1 MAYSKNGP
9 NNSNTTGL
17 LLTPRQI
24 SMLPASER
32 AARMGAMTPA
42 EQQLVAMEAKN
53 MKQEA
58 NQKFLRKSLERI
70 AYCPAAGSGANTQ
83 PFTAGTTLTYNFPT
97 VGGAYV
103 RGLLIRWS
111 INLTFA
117 AGTGA
122 AYTLSASAPFSIF
135 SEIDVLVNSKQVYT
149 HPNIIPVLDALAGY
163 AKYPQLNGVLAGLP
177 AIAAMN
183 TVEGVAPQTAIGTP
197 QTQFFNGAVTGT
209 TTWAGQ
215 FYLPLNAYSPVATP
229 GILPAHGV
237 GNIPQ
242 VKLVCNNQL
251 LGNDPY
257 NNPIWASAGTAGWAV
272 TVNQGASTFVA
283 VDAIFSDGST
293 MDDPNGLAIDIAGE
307 PTLQYNI
314 DNQLNPLT
322 ANTLVRQHIN
332 TLLEHAYVVSWIIDG
347 QTNGKFSTQSNISAL
362 QLSADSIG
370 KENFFS
376 YNVAN
381 NIPVSDFFDRQMRRV
396 HGQDLP
402 EGIIVWVD
410 APSRGIPDPDNRNGS
425 QTLNMKPG
433 GYPATTHAYQVAAV
447 GAATPVDGNP
457 KATPRVETILVSLN
471 DEGLKLVTA

>member
-1 MAYSKNGP
+1 MANRNQGP
-9 NNSNTTGL
+9 NQSNSTGL
-17 LLTPRQI
+17 LLTPSQI
-24 SMLPASER
+24 AMLPPNEQAN
-32 AARMGAMTPA
+32 RMSQMTPA

-53 MKQEA
+53 MKQQA
-58 NQKFLRKSLERI
+58 NQRFLRKSFERI

-83 PFTAGTTLTYNFPT
+83 PFTAGTTLTFNFPT

-103 RGLLIRWS
+103 RALLIRWS
-111 INLTFA
+111 VNLTFA

-122 AYTLSASAPFSIF
+122 AYSLSASAPYTIF

-149 HPNIIPVLDALAGY
+149 NPNIIPVLEALSGY
-163 AKYPQLNGVLAGLP
+163 AKYPQLNGVVGNLP
-177 AIAAMN
+177 NTATMN
-183 TVEGVAPQTAIGTP
+183 NVEGVKAPQTGAFTNS
-197 QTQFFNGAVTGT
+197 FNGAVTGT
-209 TTWAGQ
+209 TTWSGQ
-215 FYLPLNAYSPVATP
+215 FLLPLNAYSSTATP
-229 GILPAHGV
+229 GLLPAHGV

-242 VKLVCNNQL
+242 IKLVCNQQL

-257 NNPIWASAGTAGWAV
+257 LNPVFSSGGTAGWGV
-272 TVNQGASTFVA
+272 TVNQGANTFVA
-283 VDAIFSDGST
+283 VDAIYSDGST
-293 MDDPNGLAIDIAGE
+293 MDDPNGVAIDLTGE

-322 ANTLVRQHIN
+322 AGTLVRQHIN
-332 TLLEHAYVVSWIIDG
+332 TLLEHVYVVSFIIDG
-347 QTNGKFSTQSNISAL
+347 QTNGAFSSQSNITSL

-402 EGIIVWVD
+402 DGIIVWVD
-410 APSRGIPDPDNRNGS
+410 APCRGIPDPDNRSGQ

-433 GYPATTHAYQVAAV
+433 GYPATTHAYQVGAV
-447 GAATPVDGNP
+447 GGATPVDGNP
-457 KATPRVETILVSLN
+457 KATPRVETLLVSLN